1 MTRRSGARSTY
12 GSVTMDKKKRS
23 LSRQAVRALSARPP
37 SGRGGQY
44 VSYADIPQTRED
56 EEWAADRAQSPSAAG
71 AKLRWDASM
80 QELRSRTD
88 LTRPRSP
95 SRQASRSVTRSV
107 SRRSGEG
114 DDEDGGDDDPD
125 VMEAAAS
132 IARSV
137 SVTRP
142 LSAPV
147 VMAAALPAGRAR
159 RIEAAEGLE
168 ATTTAAGVLE
178 TREESIRRSMS
189 QQLSPSASPTLEEEL
204 RAPDPAYHEQLVKG
218 SPTDFAKREAGYETA
233 WSGSRSMPPA
243 LGSLSRSGS
252 LSHSMPALERGSVSQ
267 QAHQSSRTSRFRG
280 AVRGTR
286 RSLTRDPEDV
296 EDIRKR
302 SASRVDEPQEYRS
315 RSYSTRH
322 DPVDTTW
329 RARMSFPRGMK
340 REAGIQGFVPV
351 RKNIRTQGPAL
362 SPYRAQK
369 PRALSPHM
377 QNAPIRRDMS
387 PELSPKFGRV
397 TSRGSTYEDEPRSK
411 RPRRRAVE
419 SLWNARI
426 TGRDHPDRRQSRSIG
441 GRVFDKT
448 KIERI
453 ERELSSAKRLEPE
466 VPTQQISPTPSP
478 PPPTFAQSTSPSGS
492 ELSLTEV
499 LRRSPTP
506 PKQPKQPKATGK
518 RPPPCCTKTVP
529 ASSSPWNHRQKPRR
543 RHFLNRAES
552 VRGSNSTG

>member
-1 MTRRSGARSTY
+1 M
-12 GSVTMDKKKRS
+12 
-23 LSRQAVRALSARPP
+23 QA
-37 SGRGGQY
+37 
-44 VSYADIPQTRED
+44 
-56 EEWAADRAQSPSAAG
+56 
-71 AKLRWDASM
+71 LRD
-80 QELRSRTD
+80 RTD

-95 SRQASRSVTRSV
+95 SQQASRSVSRSV

-114 DDEDGGDDDPD
+114 DDDDGDDNPD
-125 VMEAAAS
+125 VMQAAGS

-137 SVTRP
+137 SVARP

-147 VMAAALPAGRAR
+147 VMKAALPAGRAR

-178 TREESIRRSMS
+178 TREESLRRSMS

-315 RSYSTRH
+315 RSYSDMASSNVLPEGYEARSGNPRLCAGAEKRTDR
-322 DPVDTTW
+322 
-329 RARMSFPRGMK
+329 RAR
-340 REAGIQGFVPV
+340 
-351 RKNIRTQGPAL
+351 
-362 SPYRAQK
+362 
-369 PRALSPHM
+369 
-377 QNAPIRRDMS
+377 
-387 PELSPKFGRV
+387 
-397 TSRGSTYEDEPRSK
+397 SK
-411 RPRRRAVE
+411 
-419 SLWNARI
+419 SL
-426 TGRDHPDRRQSRSIG
+426 
-441 GRVFDKT
+441 
-448 KIERI
+448 
-453 ERELSSAKRLEPE
+453 
-466 VPTQQISPTPSP
+466 
-478 PPPTFAQSTSPSGS
+478 
-492 ELSLTEV
+492 
-499 LRRSPTP
+499 
-506 PKQPKQPKATGK
+506 
-518 RPPPCCTKTVP
+518 
-529 ASSSPWNHRQKPRR
+529 
-543 RHFLNRAES
+543 
-552 VRGSNSTG
+552 